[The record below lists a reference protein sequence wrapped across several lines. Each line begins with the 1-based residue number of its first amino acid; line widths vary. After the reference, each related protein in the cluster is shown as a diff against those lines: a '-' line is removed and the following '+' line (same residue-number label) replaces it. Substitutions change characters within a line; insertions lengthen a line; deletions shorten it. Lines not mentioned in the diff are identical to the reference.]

1 MAALLCMHSE
11 CRLVVYYSKTTWLVL
26 IIICSIICFQSH
38 AHHHDPP
45 KDCGTRTSQGQMKNM
60 DHLQRRLVRRGGV
73 VDRERRLLTRHGE
86 GDAPAIIIIIL
97 IIIIIII
104 IIIIA
109 IIIII
114 IILIIIIIII
124 VSLIP
129 LHATADHFVCHARC
143 CVDKHSTKFLNASMP
158 VSCHKTCAGQRQ

>member
-104 IIIIA
+104 I
-109 IIIII
+109 
-114 IILIIIIIII
+114 